1 MTLEARTRE
10 AVRAELERLV
20 DVYGDVPVERETATN
35 EPDLFSGGRELAEEG
50 WLGEAGAW
58 VENDA
63 GEVLL
68 IRHEGAPDTWGT
80 PGGAHDPG
88 ENLGDTARRAVRET
102 TGVECDLTSI
112 YFARWKTVV
121 EAADDAER
129 LHMLT
134 VEFEAAATSEDVTA
148 GADGVLE
155 ARWFGT
161 LPDRLH
167 EVPARKVAD
176 EGE

>member
-1 MTLEARTRE
+1 M
-10 AVRAELERLV
+10 
-20 DVYGDVPVERETATN
+20 
-35 EPDLFSGGRELAEEG
+35 GRERGRRDPARPPRG
-50 WLGEAGAW
+50 RA
-58 VENDA
+58 
-63 GEVLL
+63 
-68 IRHEGAPDTWGT
+68 RHLGT

-88 ENLGDTARRAVRET
+88 EGLADTARRAVRET
-102 TGVECDLTSI
+102 TGVECDLTSL

-121 EAADDAER
+121 NAADDDER

-134 VEFEAAATSEDVTA
+134 VEFEAAATSEDVSA

-155 ARWFGT
+155 ACWFGT

-176 EGE
+176 DGE